1 MYCIQQRSKSY
12 YFRIAVPLDLRSNF
26 PVREIK
32 KSLGMISQRQVQ
44 ALAGQLALDT
54 LNTFDRV
61 RVSKAKQRKASIA
74 SLGAMATRSSASILN
89 TQS

>member
-54 LNTFDRV
+54 LKFDRV